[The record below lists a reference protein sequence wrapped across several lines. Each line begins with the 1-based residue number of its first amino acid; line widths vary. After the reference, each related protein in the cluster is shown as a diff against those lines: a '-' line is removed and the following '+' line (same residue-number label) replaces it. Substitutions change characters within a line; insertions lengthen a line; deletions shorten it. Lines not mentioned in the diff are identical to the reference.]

1 LMPRWLIDLEKKLD
15 EFALEGSHARYR
27 LFLTSDPST
36 GIPIGILNRSIKLTN
51 APPAGLKANLNR
63 AFNSFSKEYV
73 EELDSKTRSIL
84 FGLCHFHAIMMER
97 KMYGPLGYNMMYPFS
112 LGDLRDSA
120 VCLTNYMESNAGGKI
135 PWEDLKYLFGEIM
148 YGGHIVNDFD
158 RLMCKTYL
166 DFYMKDGL
174 LEETE
179 MYPYVEDEK
188 ASFKSPVPTTYD
200 RYVEHINTEITSDTP
215 VAFGLHPNAEID
227 FRTQQSDTMFSIL
240 MELQPRDGGGGG
252 EGSSPQQ
259 IAEGMLQSI
268 MEGGIGEKVYDLEDI
283 VRSLEEQGPYQNV
296 FVQEID
302 LVSVLLVEM
311 KRSLRELAL
320 GFAGEL
326 TMSDAMEGMMDALF
340 LDKVPAGWSKNAW
353 PSLRPLAGWL
363 FNLNHRL
370 AQLDEWTQNPME
382 IPRVTWISGLINPQS
397 FLTAIC
403 QVTAQR
409 NQLELDKLQVN
420 TEVTKRNFAQV
431 DAPSRD
437 GAYIHGLSVQGA
449 RWDVTNGILDKAKPK
464 EMFFPM
470 PVMNCRAVAADAT
483 EKGTIYQCPTYKTEQ
498 RGPTFVF
505 LAQLKSKS
513 MPARWVLAGVALLMD
528 VLG

>member
-1 LMPRWLIDLEKKLD
+1 
-15 EFALEGSHARYR
+15 
-27 LFLTSDPST
+27 
-36 GIPIGILNRSIKLTN
+36 
-51 APPAGLKANLNR
+51 
-63 AFNSFSKEYV
+63 
-73 EELDSKTRSIL
+73 
-84 FGLCHFHAIMMER
+84 
-97 KMYGPLGYNMMYPFS
+97 MYGPLGYNMMYPFS
-112 LGDLRDSA
+112 LGDLRDST
-120 VCLTNYMESNAGGKI
+120 VCLTNYMESNGGGKI

-158 RLMCKTYL
+158 RLMCNTYL

-179 MYPYVEDEK
+179 LYPYVEDEK
-188 ASFKSPVPTTYD
+188 ASFKSPVPTTYE
-200 RYVEHINTEITSDTP
+200 RYLEHINTEITTDTP

-227 FRTQQSDTMFSIL
+227 FRTQQSDSMFAIL
-240 MELQPRDGGGGG
+240 MELQPRDGGGGDG
-252 EGSSPQQ
+252 GSNSPQSV
-259 IAEGMLQSI
+259 AEAQVAKV

-302 LVSVLLVEM
+302 LVGVLLTEM
-311 KRSLRELAL
+311 KRSLKELSL

-326 TMSDAMEGMMDALF
+326 TMSDSMEDMMNALF
-340 LDKVPAGWSKNAW
+340 LDKVPGGWTKKAW

-363 FNLNHRL
+363 HNLTRRL
-370 AQLDEWTQNPME
+370 GQLDDWVQNPME

-409 NQLELDKLQVN
+409 NQLELDKLMVN
-420 TEVTKRNFAQV
+420 TEVTKRYAGAV
-431 DAPSRD
+431 DAASRD
-437 GAYIHGLSVQGA
+437 GAFIEGLSVQGA
-449 RWDVTNGILDKAKPK
+449 RWDLANGVLDKAKPK

-470 PVMNCRAVAADAT
+470 PVMNCKAVAADT
-483 EKGTIYQCPTYKTEQ
+483 SDKGSIYQCPTYKTEQ

-505 LAQLKSKS
+505 LAQLKTKS
-513 MPARWVLAGVALLMD
+513 MPGRWVLAGVALLMD
-528 VLG
+528 VV